1 MSEQTQG
8 QPPAAPAAPASAA
21 GGPKKRHTF
30 KFVLLGESAVGKSS
44 IVTRFARNEFNQYNE
59 STIGAAFVTKEVSLD
74 EANVAVLRLWD
85 TAGQERYKS
94 LAPMYYRNAEGAVV
108 VYDITQEDSFR
119 KAQSWINEL
128 QRQNDFKTVI
138 ALVGNK
144 LDLAQSKRTVSK
156 EEGSRYAAEV
166 NALFFETSAQT
177 GEGVQELFVQLAKKT
192 PRPIEV
198 ASASGQQ
205 GGPSSVNILS
215 ASSRGSSGAGTAN
228 DCAC

>member
-1 MSEQTQG
+1 MAEQHQS
-8 QPPAAPAAPASAA
+8 QSAQRQAPAAVA
-21 GGPKKRHTF
+21 GPKKRHNY
-30 KFVLLGESAVGKSS
+30 KLVLLGESAVGKSS

-59 STIGAAFVTKEVSLD
+59 STIGAAFVTKDVTLD
-74 EANVAVLRLWD
+74 EGSMATLHIWD

-128 QRQNDFKTVI
+128 QRQNSSKTVL

-144 LDLAQSKRTVSK
+144 ADLAQAKRTVSK
-156 EEGSRYAAEV
+156 DEGSKYAAQV
-166 NALFFETSAQT
+166 NALFFETSAQS
-177 GEGVQELFVQLAKKT
+177 GEGIQDLFIQLAKKI

-198 ASASGQQ
+198 PSAAGS
-205 GGPSSVNILS
+205 SSVNILS
-215 ASSRGSSGAGTAN
+215 ASGGRAATTN

>member
-1 MSEQTQG
+1 MQ
-8 QPPAAPAAPASAA
+8 
-21 GGPKKRHTF
+21 F
-30 KFVLLGESAVGKSS
+30 WSS

-59 STIGAAFVTKEVSLD
+59 STIGAAFVTKDVTLD
-74 EANVAVLRLWD
+74 EANTATLHIWD

-128 QRQNDFKTVI
+128 QRQNDSKTVL

-144 LDLAQSKRTVSK
+144 ADLAQSKRTVSK
-156 EEGSRYAAEV
+156 DEGSKYAAQV

-177 GEGVQELFVQLAKKT
+177 GECIQDLFTQLARKI
-192 PRPIEV
+192 PRPVE
-198 ASASGQQ
+198 APSAAGRQ
-205 GGPSSVNILS
+205 GSSSVNILS
-215 ASSRGSSGAGTAN
+215 ASGGSGSATTN